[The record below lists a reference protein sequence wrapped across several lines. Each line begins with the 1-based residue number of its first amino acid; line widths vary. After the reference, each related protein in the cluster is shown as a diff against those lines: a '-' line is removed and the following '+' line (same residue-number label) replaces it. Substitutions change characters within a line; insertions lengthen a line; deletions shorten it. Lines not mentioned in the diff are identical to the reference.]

1 MKILPLLLFTLSTS
15 TFASQCKYLSKVQV
29 KNAQDIIVESQA
41 NNSIFVIDR
50 YCEACLDLYPKPI
63 VVEDVGAKAHINKLT
78 SSLLINKR
86 IEDIAYLYVNGE
98 NLASKVGCKTVA
110 VSKYID

>member
-1 MKILPLLLFTLSTS
+1 
-15 TFASQCKYLSKVQV
+15 LSKKQV
-29 KNAQDIIVESQA
+29 RNAQEIIIQSQA

-63 VVEDVGAKAHINKLT
+63 VVENVELRRNKKQRATSLVINK
-78 SSLLINKR
+78 K

-98 NLASKVGCKTVA
+98 NLARKVGCKTVA
-110 VSKYID
+110 VSNYID